1 MTRINTNISS
11 LTAQQNLAMSNNQL
25 QTTLTR
31 LSTGLQINSGADN
44 PAGLIAATDLGN
56 DIADSQQAI
65 SLTVRWR
72 NQRSSTSPTTP
83 P

>member
-31 LSTGLQINSGADN
+31 LSTGLQINSA
-44 PAGLIAATDLGN
+44 
-56 DIADSQQAI
+56 
-65 SLTVRWR
+65 R
-72 NQRSSTSPTTP
+72 TTP
-83 P
+83 RA